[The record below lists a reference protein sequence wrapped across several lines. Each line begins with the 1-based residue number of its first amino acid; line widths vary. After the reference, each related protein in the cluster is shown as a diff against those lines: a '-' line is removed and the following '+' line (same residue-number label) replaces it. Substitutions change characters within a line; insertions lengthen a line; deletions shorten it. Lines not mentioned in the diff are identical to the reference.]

1 MKRLFAAVAVFL
13 AASSLAATNG
23 ITSVTAA
30 DKEWKDIRRVSVGS
44 DGRVVIVTATGG
56 GSVDADKLT
65 PDFLRSWGITEEGLA
80 SAKASKASKT
90 KEDFER
96 AVRVGQFRVVDGV
109 VYDLRNRQSGWA
121 TFNVRVIQVLD
132 DGVIGLIGNPSS
144 PLDPIAIHIK
154 NLTGAVSDTDT
165 VTVTALLT
173 GSFSYINKEHDE
185 RTIKE
190 YDIGRTC
197 KRTDIPDAIAVEGKA
212 YARVAGKAREKRV
225 VDVTKSL
232 PDSDELN
239 ATGSGFFVSE
249 DGYLVTNA
257 HVVEDAKRV
266 KVRTKTGVQNATIVE
281 VDKVNDLALLKVTG
295 KFKPLPIASEE
306 AASLGDAVF
315 TIGFPNIELQG
326 LEPKYTD
333 GKISSLA
340 GIQDDPVT
348 YQISVPIQS
357 GNSGGPLVDARGF
370 VVGVVVAK
378 LNDAA
383 MLRATGSV
391 AQSVNYAVKAKYLRR
406 LMTKHPEVASP
417 VSKSTQPQTEAVK
430 VAEQSVAM
438 VLVY

>member
-1 MKRLFAAVAVFL
+1 MKTIL
-13 AASSLAATNG
+13 AAITLLIAASALAATRG
-23 ITSVTAA
+23 IPTVTVG
-30 DKEWKDIRRVSVGS
+30 DKEWKDIQRVSVGG

-56 GSVDADKLT
+56 GAVDAHNLA
-65 PDFLRSWGITEEGLA
+65 PEFLKSWGITEEALA
-80 SAKASKASKT
+80 GAKANKLAKT

-96 AVRVGQFRVVDGV
+96 AVRSGQFRLVDNV
-109 VYDLRNRQSGWA
+109 VYDVRSRQSGWV
-121 TFNVRVIQVLD
+121 TFNVRVVQVLD
-132 DGVIGLIGNPSS
+132 DGVIGLVGDSV
-144 PLDPIAIHIK
+144 AVHIK

-165 VTVTALLT
+165 IAVTALLT
-173 GSFSYINKEHDE
+173 GSYSYINKVNDN

-190 YDIGRTC
+190 YDVGTPCNRSQ
-197 KRTDIPDAIAVEGKA
+197 IPDALSVEGKA
-212 YARVAGKAREKRV
+212 YARVTLKAGDQRL

-232 PDSDELN
+232 PESENLI
-239 ATGSGFFVSE
+239 ASGSGFFVSE

-257 HVVEDAKRV
+257 HVVEEATRV

-281 VDKVNDLALLKVTG
+281 LDKENDLALLKIAG
-295 KFKPLPIASEE
+295 KYKPLPIASEE
-306 AASLGDAVF
+306 AAALGDSVF

-340 GIQDDPVT
+340 GMRDDPIA
-348 YQISVPIQS
+348 YQISVPVQS

-391 AQSVNYAVKAKYLRR
+391 AQNVNYAVKAKYLRR
-406 LMTKHPEVASP
+406 LIAKHAEVATLP
-417 VSKSTQPQTEAVK
+417 SKPGPPQPEAVK
-430 VAEQSVAM
+430 IAEQSVAM
-438 VLVY
+438 ILVY